1 MSRAGIPPLGS
12 TVGEGIVVLVAELLP
27 GDEITEIDSPQ
38 GPWYRVLM
46 IDLTS
51 LTLDGR
57 LPGDEEPLVISLPLV
72 GSSTVLRRKP

>member
-12 TVGEGIVVLVAELLP
+12 TVGEGVVVLAAKLLP

-38 GPWYRVLM
+38 GPWYRVLL
-46 IDLTS
+46 IDPTS

-57 LPGDEEPLVISLPLV
+57 LPGDEEPLVVSVPL
-72 GSSTVLRRKP
+72 GASGAVLRRSP